1 MQTFEFMLVVD
12 KNKTRL
18 GLQRIGNTMII
29 VIQIK
34 RVAQIEILRFVVHN
48 QNKKNS

>member
-1 MQTFEFMLVVD
+1 MQTLEFMLVVD

-29 VIQIK
+29 VIQYGS
-34 RVAQIEILRFVVHN
+34 E
-48 QNKKNS
+48 NKISITC